1 MLKTLFSFIPAPA
14 RVAVGVVAAVLAL
27 ILAVAV
33 LGRLGVSWD
42 LFGWDRADAAR
53 DKAGAV
59 VGEHGKKASDAA
71 AKAASDLADRTAD
84 REELGRINRDDIKG
98 QADAGA
104 DAGAT
109 GDAFLR
115 SLCRRSPDNPRC
127 ARLQRANPPKP

>member
-1 MLKTLFSFIPAPA
+1 MFKTLFSFIPAPA

-42 LFGWDRADAAR
+42 LFGWDRADAVR

-59 VGEHGKKASDAA
+59 VGERGKKASDAA

-84 REELGRINRDDIKG
+84 REELGRNNREEILGSK
-98 QADAGA
+98 DAGA
-104 DAGAT
+104 DAGDT
-109 GDAFLR
+109 GRAQLR
-115 SLCRRSPDNPRC
+115 SLCRRAPDNPRC
-127 ARLQRANPPKP
+127 AGLQRANPAQP